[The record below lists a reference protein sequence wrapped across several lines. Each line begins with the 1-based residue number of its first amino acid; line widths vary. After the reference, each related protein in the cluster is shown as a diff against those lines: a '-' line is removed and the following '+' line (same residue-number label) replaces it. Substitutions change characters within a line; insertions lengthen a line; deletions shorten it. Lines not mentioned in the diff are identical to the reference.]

1 MRSSDAIE
9 RPTPTLRLVR
19 PAQRAPRRTRVG
31 PGGRRAKDAH
41 RDRRGSGNAPRPA
54 CKPSPRG
61 ALVRTIGNRRECHV
75 RELQH
80 PNLRAVRAGG
90 DCGQPRL
97 LHSEP
102 ALAGPEAEGPAAG
115 RPAKARRL
123 LRDAF
128 VPGQLTR
135 SKRDISQGRAVAV
148 CAQTPSARPPSAPLD
163 ACPADRDRLLSQVL
177 TTPALTRIF
186 LPGCPEIPL
195 TQSACLFDFI
205 PGNATNKKCGIPRL
219 NEDPRSRWLTPGAR
233 WIRVWL

>member
-19 PAQRAPRRTRVG
+19 PAQRAPRRTRVA

-61 ALVRTIGNRRECHV
+61 ALVRTIGNRRGSHV

-80 PNLRAVRAGG
+80 PKLRAFGAGG
-90 DCGQPRL
+90 GWGQPRL

-123 LRDAF
+123 LRAAF
-128 VPGQLTR
+128 ALASHSAARRTCRMAGRLPFARKPAPGRLFT
-135 SKRDISQGRAVAV
+135 
-148 CAQTPSARPPSAPLD
+148 LD

-186 LPGCPEIPL
+186 LPRCPEIPL

-205 PGNATNKKCGIPRL
+205 SSNATNKKCGTCLSKGR
-219 NEDPRSRWLTPGAR
+219 RSDEARFDRW
-233 WIRVWL
+233 VE